1 MLKSSFYGKTPP
13 LAARNDITSC
23 HYIRSTVIDS
33 LPCCSSSTVHLFYI
47 VFLSADSEDEKVA
60 KKSKKSPK
68 EKQKTSKLEPAPK
81 KDPVQYVSE
90 TGD

>member
-1 MLKSSFYGKTPP
+1 MEKHPTCCKKWYNLS
-13 LAARNDITSC
+13 

-33 LPCCSSSTVHLFYI
+33 LPHCSSSSVHLFYI
-47 VFLSADSEDEKVA
+47 VFLSADSEDEKLA

-90 TGD
+90 TGDWTTV